1 MTLTEYLDRVTDQAS
16 FYAFV
21 AALIADRE
29 QEVDIEKRTPSSPY
43 GPGAN
48 GWENGTI
55 EAYLEAALSCASDN
69 GDNML
74 QEKPSWAAFATF
86 LYCGK
91 IYE

>member
-1 MTLTEYLDRVTDQAS
+1 MTLTEYLDRITDQAS
-16 FYAFV
+16 FYVFV

-48 GWENGTI
+48 GWENLTI
-55 EAYLEAALSCASDN
+55 EAYLEAALAWAQDSGAN
-69 GDNML
+69 GL
-74 QEKPSWAAFATF
+74 PSSITWQAFATF